1 VTLVAAYQAP
11 LLPIG
16 SMHAVCHIQKRVRLC
31 ESMGVSILC
40 CPEAVLGGLADYS
53 DDPRRFAIGTQNG
66 RLEEVL
72 QPLASNTVT
81 TIVGF
86 SELADGD
93 RLYNAGAIFERGSIT
108 GLYRKVHP
116 AITRF
121 VYEAG
126 SATPVFQ
133 IGGLT
138 FGILI
143 CNDSNFPDLHGHMA
157 SRGAT
162 ALFIP
167 TNNGLPRSRSSAAL
181 MTEGRASDVA
191 RAVENNTWI
200 IRADVAG
207 KTDAL
212 LSYGSSAIVDPRGT
226 IVKAARELSED
237 FLIAEI

>member
-1 VTLVAAYQAP
+1 
-11 LLPIG
+11 
-16 SMHAVCHIQKRVRLC
+16 M
-31 ESMGVSILC
+31 
-40 CPEAVLGGLADYS
+40 
-53 DDPRRFAIGTQNG
+53 
-66 RLEEVL
+66 L

-86 SELADGD
+86 SELADDD
-93 RLYNAGAIFERGSIT
+93 RLYNSAAIFERGVVT
-108 GLYRKVHP
+108 GLARKVHP
-116 AITRF
+116 AINRS

-143 CNDSNFPDLHGHMA
+143 CNDSNFRELHRHMA

-167 TNNGLPRSRSSAAL
+167 TNNGLPLSRSLAAL
-181 MTEGRASDVA
+181 VTGTRASDVA

-207 KTDAL
+207 QTDAL
-212 LSYGSSAIVDPRGT
+212 LSHGSSVIVAPRGT
-226 IVKAARELSED
+226 VLKAARDLSED
-237 FLIAEI
+237 LLIAEI